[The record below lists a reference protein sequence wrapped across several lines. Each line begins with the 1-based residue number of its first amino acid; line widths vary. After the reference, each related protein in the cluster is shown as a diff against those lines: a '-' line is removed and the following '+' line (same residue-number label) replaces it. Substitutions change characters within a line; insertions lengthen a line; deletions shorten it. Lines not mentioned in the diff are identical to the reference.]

1 MDTEELLLWYA
12 GYVLCLFFYLRSVTT
27 NIYAEE
33 SKTALG
39 ILVYAG
45 LIKSK
50 MLREKEG
57 NWEQMC
63 VIAYRGSQDQDKWN
77 KRMW

>member
-1 MDTEELLLWYA
+1 MDTEELLLWCA

-39 ILVYAG
+39 ILVYTG

-50 MLREKEG
+50 MLREK
-57 NWEQMC
+57 
-63 VIAYRGSQDQDKWN
+63 RRK
-77 KRMW
+77 

>member
-57 NWEQMC
+57 NNLGTNVRDSIQ
-63 VIAYRGSQDQDKWN
+63 RKS
-77 KRMW
+77 RSR

>member
-57 NWEQMC
+57 NNLGTNVCDSIQ
-63 VIAYRGSQDQDKWN
+63 RKS
-77 KRMW
+77 RSR